1 MAVKV
6 NADSISSSAAL
17 LCHRLCVRAA
27 HSGAAEDPGLEFF
40 VLQDDVQDGFA
51 DAAEEVAG
59 FCVGESVVVQT
70 GADVVEWILRV
81 RQVVFET
88 GVLGIIGGVFG
99 GGFRRAL
106 ASWDG
111 FHC

>member
-1 MAVKV
+1 
-6 NADSISSSAAL
+6 
-17 LCHRLCVRAA
+17 
-27 HSGAAEDPGLEFF
+27 
-40 VLQDDVQDGFA
+40 
-51 DAAEEVAG
+51 
-59 FCVGESVVVQT
+59 
-70 GADVVEWILRV
+70 
-81 RQVVFET
+81 VVFET